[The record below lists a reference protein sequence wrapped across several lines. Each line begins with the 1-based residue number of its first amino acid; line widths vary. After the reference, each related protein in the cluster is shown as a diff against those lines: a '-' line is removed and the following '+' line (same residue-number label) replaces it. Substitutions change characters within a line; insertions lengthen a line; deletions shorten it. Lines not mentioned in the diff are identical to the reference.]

1 MIRTYSELS
10 KLQTFEERFK
20 YLKLGDRTGVTT
32 FGFDRYLNQM
42 FYSNPKWKEI
52 RREIIMRD
60 NGFEMGLK
68 NYPINGSVYVH
79 HMNPIS
85 IRDLEEWR
93 EYLIEPEYLVSVS
106 FKLHN
111 AIHFGDGSILTSY
124 EVVERSPND
133 TKLW

>member
-10 KLQTFEERFK
+10 KLQTFEERFN

-85 IRDLEEWR
+85 IRDLEEWS

>member
-10 KLQTFEERFK
+10 KLQTFEERFN
-20 YLKLGDRTGVTT
+20 YLKLGDRAGVTT

-60 NGFEMGLK
+60 NGFEMGLDG
-68 NYPINGSVYVH
+68 YPINGSVYVH

-85 IRDLEEWR
+85 IEDIEEWS
-93 EYLIEPEYLVSVS
+93 EYLIEEEYLISVS

-111 AIHFGDGSILTSY
+111 AIHFGDDSVLTQFKLT
-124 EVVERSPND
+124 ERKPGD
-133 TKLW
+133 TTLW

>member
-10 KLQTFEERFK
+10 KLQTFEERFN

-42 FYSNPKWKEI
+42 FYSNPKWKVI

-60 NGFEMGLK
+60 NGFEMGL
-68 NYPINGSVYVH
+68 NGYPINGSIFVH
-79 HMNPIS
+79 HINPIS
-85 IRDLEEWR
+85 IEDIEEWS

-124 EVVERSPND
+124 EIIERSPND

>member
-1 MIRTYSELS
+1 MIKTYSELS
-10 KLQTFEERFK
+10 KLQTFEERFN
-20 YLKLGDRTGVTT
+20 YLKLGDQTGVTT
-32 FGFDRYLNQM
+32 FGFDRYLNQI
-42 FYSNPKWKEI
+42 FYSHPEWKKI
-52 RREIIMRD
+52 RRDIIVRD

-68 NYPINGSVYVH
+68 DFPIKGFIYVH

-85 IRDLEEWR
+85 IEDIQEWS
-93 EYLIEPEYLVSVS
+93 EYLIEPEYLISVS

-111 AIHFGDGSILTSY
+111 AIHFGNNSVLKSY